1 MSRRLLASY
10 ITLTIVVLA
19 ALEIPLGIQYGRS
32 EQRDLTNGIK
42 TDALVMATLAE
53 DPLERGQKTPSG
65 QLVRVARKYAG
76 SPGGRTV
83 VVDRRGT
90 SILDT
95 AAGSSIGRGFA
106 SRPEFAAAL
115 GSPPRIATGTRHSN
129 TLGTDLIYVAVPIT
143 SSSGKGLGALRI
155 TYPTSALDARVT
167 RYWLLL
173 AAIGGVV
180 LAAATLIG
188 LRFARTL
195 TRPLSALEH
204 AAAEVGEGDLTA
216 RAPETGPP
224 EVRAVAARFN
234 ETVARLDALLDSQ
247 QAFVAD
253 ASHQL
258 RTPLAALRLRLE
270 NLERD
275 VEPAGASDLDAALDE
290 VERLARLVDGLL
302 ALARADA
309 AVPAVEPVDVCA
321 VVDGRVGH
329 WAPHAAARGVGLEA
343 NVPASLRALATPG
356 ALEQVLDNLLSN
368 AIAVSPESGV
378 VTVAASGAGSRIEL
392 HVIDQGP
399 GMSADQRTRAFDRFW
414 RAGPPGGGTGLG
426 LAIVHRLVTAD
437 GGTVE
442 LRDAAG
448 GGLDAVVELRGA
460 TTPNPARPNPNPRLA
475 RA

>member
-1 MSRRLLASY
+1 MRRRLLASY
-10 ITLTIVVLA
+10 VTLTIVVLA

-42 TDALVMATLAE
+42 TDALVMATFAE
-53 DPLERGQKTPSG
+53 DPLERGQRTPSG
-65 QLVRVARKYAG
+65 QLLRVAQRYAR

-83 VVDRRGT
+83 VVDSRGS

-95 AAGSSIGRGFA
+95 AKGSPIGRSFA

-143 SSSGKGLGALRI
+143 SSGGNKLGALRI

-195 TRPLSALEH
+195 TRPLSALEQ
-204 AAAEVGEGDLTA
+204 AAAEVGEGDLTV
-216 RAPETGPP
+216 RAPESGPP
-224 EVRAVAARFN
+224 EIRALAARFN

-275 VEPAGASDLDAALDE
+275 VNPAGASDLDAALAE
-290 VERLARLVDGLL
+290 VERLARLVGGLL

-309 AVPAVEPVDVCA
+309 AVPAVEPVDVSA

-329 WAPHAAARGVGLEA
+329 WAPHAEARGVRLEA
-343 NVPASLRALATPG
+343 SVPASLGALATPG
-356 ALEQVLDNLLSN
+356 ALEQVLDNLISN
-368 AIAVSPESGV
+368 AIAVSPEGGV
-378 VTVAASGAGSRIEL
+378 VTVAASEDGSRVEL
-392 HVIDQGP
+392 HVVDQGP
-399 GMSADQRTRAFDRFW
+399 GMTPEQRARAFDRFW

-437 GGTVE
+437 GGTIE
-442 LRDAAG
+442 LEDAPG
-448 GGLDAVVELRGA
+448 GGLDAALRLRRA
-460 TTPNPARPNPNPRLA
+460 TSPEP
-475 RA
+475 

>member
-1 MSRRLLASY
+1 VSRRLLATY
-10 ITLTIVVLA
+10 VTLTIVVLA

-42 TDALVMATLAE
+42 TDALVMATFAE
-53 DPLERGQKTPSG
+53 DPLERGLKKPSA
-65 QLVRVARKYAG
+65 QLLNAARSYTHD
-76 SPGGRTV
+76 PGGRVV
-83 VVDRRGT
+83 VVDRRGI

-95 AAGSSIGRGFA
+95 ESPAGRAFA

-115 GSPPRIATGTRHSN
+115 AKSPSIASGTRHSN

-143 SSSGKGLGALRI
+143 SPQGVVVGALRI

-180 LAAATLIG
+180 LAAATLVG

-195 TRPLSALEH
+195 TEPLSGLER
-204 AAAEVGEGDLTA
+204 AAAAVGEGDLTA
-216 RAPETGPP
+216 RAPSESGPP
-224 EVRAVAARFN
+224 EVRALGRRFN
-234 ETVARLDALLDSQ
+234 ETVARLDALLGSQ

-270 NLERD
+270 NLGRD
-275 VEPAGASDLDAALDE
+275 VAEPGRRDLDAALAE

-309 AVPAVEPVDVCA
+309 AAPVEA
-321 VVDGRVGH
+321 VVDVSAVVDARVEH
-329 WAPHAAARGVGLEA
+329 WSPQALDRGVKLDPDVGRG
-343 NVPASLRALATPG
+343 LRALGTPG

-368 AIAVSPESGV
+368 ALAVAPR
-378 VTVAASGAGSRIEL
+378 GSRVSVVGRAEGNAIEL
-392 HVIDQGP
+392 HVRDQGP
-399 GMSADQRTRAFDRFW
+399 GMTADQRARAFDRFW
-414 RAGPPGGGTGLG
+414 RAGPPGAGTGLG
-426 LAIVHRLVTAD
+426 LAVVHRLVTAD
-437 GGTVE
+437 GGAIE
-442 LRDAAG
+442 LCHAEG
-448 GGLDAVVELRGA
+448 GGLDAAIRLRRATRVE
-460 TTPNPARPNPNPRLA
+460 P
-475 RA
+475 